1 MRSLMCIKSI
11 EAIADTKTDNRTNI
25 IARGFHGRN
34 AVGIP
39 FFVFGIRYLS
49 LVFVNLLHLSGKPWF
64 GDFAVNQDLLK
75 Y

>member
-34 AVGIP
+34 AEGIP

-49 LVFVNLLHLSGKPWF
+49 WYS
-64 GDFAVNQDLLK
+64 
-75 Y
+75 